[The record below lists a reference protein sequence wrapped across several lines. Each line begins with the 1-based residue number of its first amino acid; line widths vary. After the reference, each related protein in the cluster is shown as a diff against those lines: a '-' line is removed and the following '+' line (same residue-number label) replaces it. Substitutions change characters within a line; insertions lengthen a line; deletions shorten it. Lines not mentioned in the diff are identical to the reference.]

1 MKTIKRNYALCKA
14 YLSAINFVKS
24 LTHVT
29 RLHLGT
35 RVMYHGREMYIS
47 NACYYNKFQLRDVN
61 DRAHY
66 GQPVYANTNDVNM
79 VRDFDNVWHNA
90 TYLWHWYKQTW
101 LSIDSRLMSEGQKVN
116 ARF

>member
-66 GQPVYANTNDVNM
+66 GQPVYANTHDVRM
-79 VRDFDNVWHNA
+79 VRDFDNIRHNA
-90 TYLWHWYKQTW
+90 TYLWHWYKSCW
-101 LSIDSRLMSEGQKVN
+101 LSIDANLMAEGQKVN